1 MLRAVPGP
9 LTFPYK
15 LQMLL
20 HMLLLTVILLF
31 AVCTGPTS
39 SVYATIEPD
48 SDKNLKV
55 TYMPAEVGVYTI
67 TMAWNDVEVVGE
79 FSHGFK

>member
-1 MLRAVPGP
+1 MLRASVIISPTHP
-9 LTFPYK
+9 FVQL
-15 LQMLL
+15 
-20 HMLLLTVILLF
+20 MLLLTVID

-39 SVYATIEPD
+39 NVYPTIEPD

-55 TYMPAEVGVYTI
+55 TYMPAEVGVYTV
-67 TMAWNDVEVVGE
+67 TMLWNDVEVVGE